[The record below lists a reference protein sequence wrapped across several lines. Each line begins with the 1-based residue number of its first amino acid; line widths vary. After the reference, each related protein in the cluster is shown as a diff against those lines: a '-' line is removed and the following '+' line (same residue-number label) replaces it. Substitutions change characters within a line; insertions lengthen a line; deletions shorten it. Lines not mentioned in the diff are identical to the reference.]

1 MISVALKGL
10 LGRKLRSVL
19 TGMAIVLGVAMISGT
34 YILTDTIDQAFTNVF
49 NVSYRHTDA
58 IISGRQFVS
67 GAHNSIP
74 TVPASVLTR
83 VRGLPDVAV
92 ASGSYLFDTVTLVDR
107 HGKMIA
113 SGTAPSLGFGIDPS
127 QPRFNPITLT
137 SGHWAEG
144 PRQIVIDTAT
154 AANEHY
160 KLGDT
165 IGAKGDGPIE
175 SYTVVGLG
183 KISGVSI
190 GGATLA
196 VFDVP
201 TAASILHKTGYDSIS
216 VAAKP
221 GISQRRLAAEIK
233 PLLPRV
239 AQVRTGGQ
247 QASHEAAQ
255 ITADSSVIQ
264 YILLA
269 FGAIALF
276 VGAFVIFNTI
286 SITVAQR
293 TRELATLR
301 TLGASRRQVRRSVM
315 LESFVIGLAASVVG
329 LFAGLGLAKGL
340 NAMFVALGVNLPQ
353 AGTVIA
359 IRTIIVS
366 LLVGTLVTLA
376 AGLFPAI
383 RATRVPPISAV
394 REGAVLPT
402 SRHAHR
408 RPYVAGVAM
417 LLGLAVIVNGLFA
430 SSSAGSVLVLLGA
443 GTLLLFIGV
452 ALVSSYAVRPLVVVI
467 GRPARALGGAAGR
480 LAVANSVRNTSRTAA
495 TAAALMIGLALIAF
509 VATLGAG
516 LRSSVT
522 DALDKQVKADYVLT
536 PSSRGSDTFPTQT
549 GSALAGVHGVVVVSA
564 VRSDH
569 ANVFGASTTV
579 GGVDP
584 ATIGAVYRF
593 AWQNGSNATL
603 SHLGDGAIVTSSY
616 ASKHHLS
623 VGSRFTLQAPNGTTR
638 RLAVAAT
645 YDPPQADPVLPSVVI
660 SQAAFDRTFPTP
672 QDAQAFV
679 NVAGGRTA
687 AITAE
692 LKRALTAYPD
702 AKIQTRAA
710 WVTAQGKS
718 FEQVLDLFYVL
729 LALSVI
735 ISIFGMINTLVLAV
749 FERTRELGMLRAIGM
764 SRRQTRRMIRH
775 ESIVTALIG
784 AALGLPLGVLLAAL
798 TTRALGNLGIGFHLP
813 VQELA
818 YFALL
823 AVVAGIAAAVFPAR
837 KAARL
842 NVLNA
847 LQYE

>member
-1 MISVALKGL
+1 MTAVALKGL
-10 LGRKLRSVL
+10 LGRRLRSVL
-19 TGMAIVLGVAMISGT
+19 TGLAIVLGVAMISGI
-34 YILTDTIDQAFTNVF
+34 YILTDTINKAFTNVV

-58 IISGRQFVS
+58 IISGKQFVPQ
-67 GAHNSIP
+67 ANSKP
-74 TVPASVLTR
+74 TVPASLLRR
-83 VRGLPDVAV
+83 VRALPDVAA
-92 ASGSYLFDTVTLVDR
+92 ASGSYMFDTVTLVDR
-107 HGKMIA
+107 HGKTIA
-113 SGTAPSLGFGIDPS
+113 SGGPSLGFGIDPS

-144 PRQIVIDTAT
+144 PRQVVIDTGT
-154 AANEHY
+154 AANKHY
-160 KLGDT
+160 KLGDM
-165 IGAKGDGPIE
+165 IAAKGDGPIK

-201 TAASILHKTGYDSIS
+201 TAASILNKSGYDNIS

-221 GISQRRLAAEIK
+221 GVSQTRLAAEIK
-233 PLLPRV
+233 PLLPRA
-239 AQVRTGGQ
+239 AQVRTGSE

-255 ITADSSVIQ
+255 VTAGSSVIK
-264 YILLA
+264 YVLLA

-286 SITVAQR
+286 TITIAQR

-315 LESFVIGLAASVVG
+315 LESFIIGFAASVVG

-340 NAMFVALGVNLPQ
+340 NAVFRTIGVNLPQ
-353 AGTVIA
+353 AGTVLA
-359 IRTIIVS
+359 DRTIIVS

-402 SRHAHR
+402 SPHAHR
-408 RPYVAGVAM
+408 RPYVAGAM
-417 LLGLAVIVNGLFA
+417 MVLGLAVIVQGLSA
-430 SSSAGSVLVLLGA
+430 SSGAGSVLVLLGA

-452 ALVSSYAVRPLVVVI
+452 ALVSSYVVRPLASIV
-467 GRPARALGGAAGR
+467 GRPARAFGGAAGR
-480 LAVANSVRNTSRTAA
+480 LAVANSVRNTGRTAA

-509 VATLGAG
+509 VATVGDGLGN
-516 LRSSVT
+516 SVK
-522 DALDKQVKADYVLT
+522 DALGKQVTADYVLT
-536 PSSRGSDTFPTQT
+536 PSSNGNMSFPTQT
-549 GSALAGVHGVVVVSA
+549 PSALSGVRGVEVVSA
-564 VRSDH
+564 VRSDR

-584 ATIGAVYRF
+584 ATIGAVYRL
-593 AWQNGSNATL
+593 AWKHGSDLVL
-603 SHLGDGAIVTSSY
+603 SHLGNSAIVNSSY
-616 ASKHHLS
+616 ATKHHLA
-623 VGSRFTLQAPNGTTR
+623 VGSRFTLEAPNGTTR
-638 RLAVAAT
+638 EEIVAAT

-660 SQAAFDRTFPTP
+660 SQAAFDSTFPTP

-679 NVAGGRTA
+679 KVDGGPTA
-687 AITAE
+687 AMTAE

-702 AKIQTRAA
+702 AKIQTRTA

-718 FEQVLDLFYVL
+718 FNQVVDLFYVL

-735 ISIFGMINTLVLAV
+735 ISVFGMINTLMLAL

-764 SRRQTRRMIRH
+764 SRRQMRRMIRH

-798 TTRALGNLGIGFHLP
+798 ATRALGSLGIGFHLP
-813 VQELA
+813 GQELA
-818 YFALL
+818 WFVLL
-823 AVVAGIAAAVFPAR
+823 AVVAGIGAAVLPAR
-837 KAARL
+837 RAARL
-842 NVLNA
+842 NVLQA